1 MKIKTITVVIPT
13 YNEEDNIPEIY
24 RRINTVFEPYN
35 RKYYLEI
42 LFIDNFSTDRSREII
57 IELSEKNRR

>member
-35 RKYYLEI
+35 RKYYLEGCV
-42 LFIDNFSTDRSREII
+42 STIFP
-57 IELSEKNRR
+57 